1 MPSKFEQPQDYPP
14 NIREAFPSGLRQTQY
29 AMDVARDLAASIGP
43 DRPTYALLDAISAQI
58 AAFEQA
64 LPNYFPARR
73 FSSEVFELLQQ
84 ELKPEQAEVVLRW
97 ALTRQA
103 QSAQKN
109 RPK

>member
-1 MPSKFEQPQDYPP
+1 MPRKFEQPQDYPP
-14 NIREAFPSGLRQTQY
+14 NIREASPSSLQQTQY
-29 AMDVARDLAASIGP
+29 AIEVARDLAAAIGS

-73 FSSEVFELLQQ
+73 FSSEVFELLRQ
-84 ELKPEQAEVVLRW
+84 ELKSEQADVVLRW

-109 RPK
+109 PPK